1 MGTILVLNRLR
12 QLAFRASEEVQAD
25 AAVRAVIFRS
35 LSAPCY
41 LVITPTRCALSSS
54 AASAHRVT

>member
-35 LSAPCY
+35 LSPPCY
-41 LVITPTRCALSSS
+41 LVIT
-54 AASAHRVT
+54 